1 MVKMNVS
8 REVDAYY
15 DRMWEDMERRRMQEE
30 EIEEYKQ
37 KQKEEEE
44 KQNGK

>member
-1 MVKMNVS
+1 MNIS
-8 REVDAYY
+8 REVDSYY

-30 EIEEYKQ
+30 AIEEYKQ

-44 KQNGK
+44 KQNG

>member
-30 EIEEYKQ
+30 AIEEQQ
-37 KQKEEEE
+37 KMKEEEE